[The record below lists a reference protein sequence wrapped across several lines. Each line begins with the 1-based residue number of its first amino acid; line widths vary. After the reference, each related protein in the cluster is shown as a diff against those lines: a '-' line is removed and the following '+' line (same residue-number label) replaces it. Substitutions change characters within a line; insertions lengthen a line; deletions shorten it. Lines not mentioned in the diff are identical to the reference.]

1 MTSSVEQN
9 YGASCFVF
17 SNGDGG
23 GGANDGISGFQER
36 EYEAAQLAYERLRDS
51 SICEWDAVKGP
62 LQAYF
67 KECAGRREQVYS
79 LQQEALRV
87 ADREREERDTLER
100 EELERERKEHERDEE
115 LMIEFYNGEVE
126 RERQEELELRKEFFR
141 KCEVRQRQEEQ
152 EHREEFF
159 RKREMREELRE
170 EFHCVRDVRRSQ
182 VESFQERNE
191 RKRQVRELR
200 LDFIHKCELEREL
213 QEDPPHLDKV
223 WRAVLRKKC
232 PPRKERPPSKEPPPR
247 KEVEIQPECREF
259 QCEAEREKLRRKLRK
274 ERILAREAFRSE
286 VLEYELCLADIARER
301 EEREEIRLKREER
314 KRQRA
319 ERKLRGVE
327 RREALESRRKE
338 IKYDRAFWDYVLSR
352 FNVN

>member
-1 MTSSVEQN
+1 MASYLATII
-9 YGASCFVF
+9 GALQPS
-17 SNGDGG
+17 SNGGVC
-23 GGANDGISGFQER
+23 GGANDVISVVPAG
-36 EYEAAQLAYERLRDS
+36 EYEAARLAYERLRAE
-51 SICEWDAVKGP
+51 SIREWDAVKGP
-62 LQAYF
+62 HQAYF
-67 KECAGRREQVYS
+67 MACDERREQVYS

-87 ADREREERDTLER
+87 ADREREKRETLER

-159 RKREMREELRE
+159 RKREMSE

-200 LDFIHKCELEREL
+200 ELHLDFIHSEL

-223 WRAVLRKKC
+223 WRAELRKKC

-274 ERILAREAFRSE
+274 KRILAREAFRSE

-327 RREALESRRKE
+327 RREALESRRE
-338 IKYDRAFWDYVLSR
+338 QIRHDRAFWVRIFSR
-352 FNVN
+352 FSYN